1 MKVNHEQINYKK
13 FGKCLKIFTEKIE
26 VIVTLD
32 IGPRVISYRRTNGEN
47 IFWEDE
53 HDLLFLNNEDM
64 DNMFYKGATWHGYGG
79 HRLWRAPE
87 SFSTYYPDN
96 FPVTYYIEN
105 NVYVFKQKIQPYNEI
120 QEAIK
125 LSFIDN
131 ETVVFEGIIKN
142 KSKQVK
148 ELSCW
153 SISMC
158 KGPGIEIVELPNEP
172 TSFIPQR
179 HYSLWGFGA
188 LNNDSR
194 AFYGDNYY
202 SLRVDH
208 SKEDA
213 YKAGMKVTNGKVVY
227 IVGNDI
233 FIKSLP
239 PFLKEIYPDNN
250 VNYETYTKKWYLEM
264 ESLSPLKRLQ
274 PEASLSHKEIWN
286 LYEFIDD
293 IPFDKDEK
301 KYKDIFDKY
310 VK

>member
-1 MKVNHEQINYKK
+1 MKVNCEEINYKI
-13 FGKCLKIFTEKIE
+13 FGKCLKIFTDKIE
-26 VIVTLD
+26 LIVTLD
-32 IGPRVISYRRTNGEN
+32 IGPRVISYKRTNGGN

-53 HDLLFLNNEDM
+53 HDLLQLNNQDM
-64 DNMFYKGATWHGYGG
+64 DKMFYKGAIWHGYGG
-79 HRLWRAPE
+79 HRLWSAPE

-96 FPVTYYIEN
+96 FPVEYNIEN
-105 NVYVFKQKIQPYNEI
+105 NIFVFKQNIQSYNEV
-120 QEAIK
+120 QETIK

-131 ETVVFEGIIKN
+131 ETVLFEGIIKN
-142 KSKQVK
+142 KSKKIK

-158 KGPGIEIVELPNEP
+158 KGPGVEIVELPNEP

-194 AFYGDNYY
+194 AFYGNHYY
-202 SLRVDH
+202 SLSVDF
-208 SKEDA
+208 SKQDA
-213 YKAGMKVTNGKVVY
+213 YKVGMKVTNGKAVY
-227 IVGNDI
+227 IASNDI
-233 FIKSLP
+233 FVKSLP
-239 PFLKEIYPDNN
+239 IFLNETYPDNN

-264 ESLSPLKRLQ
+264 ESLSPLKILK

-286 LYEFIDD
+286 LYKFDD
-293 IPFDKDEK
+293 EIPFDKDEK
-301 KYKDIFDKY
+301 KYKHIFKKY